1 MKKLPLLALSVCLPT
16 LTALAQ
22 APSSAPQ
29 PQQQPQQSSPNNS
42 GGGSEG
48 GGNSNGGQQS
58 SSTFLGDIIPSFN
71 PGSEIVTWDGQ
82 SWNVNNNRLF
92 EARFEKFLNA
102 PEETAEADAE
112 YNAILDEMLALLSP
126 GRISSKSLDEAFQLL
141 PQASEFERD
150 ANLGDAIANQ
160 VYSAWSAVR
169 AADRLSKA
177 NESLEKEKER
187 LEWNQKM
194 AASSHSVSPPS
205 SSNPAALSEYVK
217 TQEARRT
224 AELQPIT
231 TRLTEVASLMKANQL
246 KQEVSE
252 LQSKIEFQSLI
263 VQLFLQRRFEHV
275 LIATRFYR
283 GIFSDGDSKLRVG
296 DDAKNLFSKTTGLP
310 PTIGTL
316 DSLASEA
323 IRDVNEGIE
332 AFDFLLSKDEL
343 ESATK
348 RLAETFTLGEY
359 LPEVRTLPRDQK
371 RQALAF
377 VQKSNELIS
386 ALEVKDYERAELL
399 VKELE
404 RSAKDFDNSKP
415 MAAIETAK
423 TLSGMHLAKA
433 KNAAVSGDR
442 TTLEEELRKA
452 TEIWPRNPK
461 LEEVSSLIFSQADVH
476 QRALVDFDQLLSQ
489 NNYRQIYDDRI
500 RFIAATAMHPEKSE
514 QLREVLENM
523 GEVEKA
529 IIQAHEVEKR
539 GDYAGA
545 WESVE
550 QAFSKFPQDNKLNQV
565 RANLTTQA
573 ADFVRALRTA
583 QDMEDR
589 DQFGSSLAWYL
600 KARNEYPQSAF
611 AREGID
617 RVVHQLFPDAR

>member
-1 MKKLPLLALSVCLPT
+1 MKVLPLLTLSLALPLATS
-16 LTALAQ
+16 LAQ
-22 APSSAPQ
+22 APSSSTPSA
-29 PQQQPQQSSPNNS
+29 QPQQSRSDSTGSRSDGEGTSKANQNN
-42 GGGSEG
+42 
-48 GGNSNGGQQS
+48 
-58 SSTFLGDIIPSFN
+58 STFLGDIIPSFN
-71 PGSEIVTWDGQ
+71 PGSEVVTWDGQ
-82 SWNVNNNRLF
+82 NWNINNNRLF

-102 PEETAEADAE
+102 PEETDAADAE
-112 YNAILDEMLALLSP
+112 YNAILDEILDLLSP
-126 GRISSKSLDEAFQLL
+126 GRISSESLDKAFKLL

-169 AADRLSKA
+169 AADRLNVA
-177 NESLEKEKER
+177 NQSLEEEKER

-194 AASSHSVSPPS
+194 AASQRGLTPPT
-205 SSNPAALSEYVK
+205 SSNPVALSEYVK
-217 TQEARRT
+217 TQEAKRT

-231 TRLTEVASLMKANQL
+231 TRLVEIQSLLKANQL

-263 VQLFLQRRFEHV
+263 VMLFLQRRFEHV

-296 DDAKNLFSKTTGLP
+296 EEANNLFSKTTGLP

-316 DSLASEA
+316 DALASEA
-323 IRDVNEGIE
+323 IRDVNEGVE
-332 AFDFLLSKDEL
+332 AFEFLLSKEEL

-359 LPEVRTLPRDQK
+359 MPSVRTLPREEK
-371 RQALAF
+371 RKALSF
-377 VQKSNELIS
+377 VQISNELIS
-386 ALEVKDYERAELL
+386 ALDVKDYERAELL

-423 TLSGMHLAKA
+423 TLSAMHLAKA

-442 TTLEEELRKA
+442 NTLEEELRSA
-452 TEIWPRNPK
+452 TEIWPRNPNLK
-461 LEEVSSLIFSQADVH
+461 EVSSLIFSQADVH

-489 NNYRQIYDDRI
+489 KNYRQIYDDRI
-500 RFIAATAMHPEKSE
+500 RFIAATAMHPEKGE
-514 QLREVLENM
+514 QLRLVLENM

-529 IIQAHEVEKR
+529 IIQAQEIEKR

-550 QAFSKFPQDNKLNQV
+550 EAFANFPQDNKLNQV
-565 RANLTTQA
+565 RADLTTQA

-583 QDMEDR
+583 QEMEER
-589 DQFGSSLAWYL
+589 DQYGSSLAWYL
-600 KARNEYPQSAF
+600 KARNEYPQSSF
-611 AREGID
+611 ARDGID
-617 RVVHQLFPDAR
+617 RVVHHLFPDAR